1 MIGLGSDKN
10 DRDLIQFFG
19 WNIRVVDL
27 KKRKVKSLLLSRS
40 LESAKSAA
48 ESTGGSSSNQNMSNN
63 LWKNYELN
71 NNKAFAAKAT

>member
-1 MIGLGSDKN
+1 MNDNQNKN
-10 DRDLIQFFG
+10 NRDLIQFWG
-19 WNIRVVDL
+19 GNTRVVDL

-40 LESAKSAA
+40 LESAKSAV

>member
-10 DRDLIQFFG
+10 NRDLIQFFG

-71 NNKAFAAKAT
+71 NNKASAAKAT

>member
-71 NNKAFAAKAT
+71 NNKASAAKAT